1 LVIDLPDLALIS
13 TVTLTDDQRA
23 LLRLLAQREEGYEDI
38 AALKG
43 LSVEQVR
50 LEVKDALAEMQAAG
64 ETPPPL
70 PPPPAKVEE
79 PAPAPVEAREAPEP
93 PAPPPPPAEP
103 KAQGKKPPSR
113 PSRPTLPAE
122 RRRLVL
128 LTGGA
133 LAIVAVVLA
142 AIAIFSGGS
151 DSSSSAPEVSG
162 AGAENAAAES
172 GKLTQAV
179 LEPADGSDA
188 SGRAIFGR
196 LKKEIVLQV
205 TGEGLE
211 PTEKGQSYI
220 VWLYRSPK
228 LTLRVGSV
236 GVDESGRLGA
246 RFSIPAELLAYVA
259 SGAFDQIYVSR
270 ADDTAYQAE
279 VARAKKSK
287 SLPRYTGET
296 VLTGEITGPIAQE
309 GRSR

>member
-1 LVIDLPDLALIS
+1 MGLS
-13 TVTLTDDQRA
+13 DDQRA

-50 LEVKDALAEMQAAG
+50 AEVKEALAEMQAAG

-70 PPPPAKVEE
+70 PPPPPAKVEE
-79 PAPAPVEAREAPEP
+79 PAAEPTPPAVEAKEAPAPTP
-93 PAPPPPPAEP
+93 PSPPAEP
-103 KAQGKKPPSR
+103 KAPVKKPAIR

-133 LAIVAVVLA
+133 LAIVAVILA

-151 DSSSSAPEVSG
+151 DSSSTPPEASG
-162 AGAENAAAES
+162 TATEPAAAES

-205 TGEGLE
+205 TGENLQ

-246 RFSIPAELLAYVA
+246 RFAIPAELLAYVA

-270 ADDTAYQAE
+270 ADDSAYQAE
-279 VARAKKSK
+279 VARAKKNK

-296 VLTGEITGPIAQE
+296 VLKGEITGPIAKGASE
-309 GRSR
+309 GKGEGG